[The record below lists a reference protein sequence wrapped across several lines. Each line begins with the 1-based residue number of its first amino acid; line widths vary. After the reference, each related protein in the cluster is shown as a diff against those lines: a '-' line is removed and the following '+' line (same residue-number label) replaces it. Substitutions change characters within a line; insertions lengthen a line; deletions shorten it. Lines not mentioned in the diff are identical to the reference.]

1 MGRRRPKAGYTDKI
15 RVGPFRSCWIGED
28 KVEVTP
34 GIGIVSQGFLF
45 DRIRQVVTIRDG
57 MLGIT
62 LSEEEIPFS
71 DIVVRVK
78 SYNRDDEITQIGTG
92 YFIEMRIA
100 RRRRGHVQLRSQ
112 AGVDVFEVC
121 GGRPFD
127 SEWSANHIVAAIQGL
142 GVKTDSRP
150 EL

>member
-1 MGRRRPKAGYTDKI
+1 MGRRLPKAGYTDKI

-34 GIGIVSQGFLF
+34 GIGIVSEGFLF

-57 MLGIT
+57 ILGIT

-78 SYNRDDEITQIGTG
+78 SNTE
-92 YFIEMRIA
+92 
-100 RRRRGHVQLRSQ
+100 
-112 AGVDVFEVC
+112 
-121 GGRPFD
+121 
-127 SEWSANHIVAAIQGL
+127 ANFRHSTKLAHTESG
-142 GVKTDSRP
+142 
-150 EL
+150 